1 MTKLTIL
8 LVKLTEFE
16 NETNLTH
23 MKEVEG
29 HLSEQIT

>member
-8 LVKLTEFE
+8 PLKLTEFD
-16 NETNLTH
+16 NEANLTH
-23 MKEVEG
+23 VKEVEG